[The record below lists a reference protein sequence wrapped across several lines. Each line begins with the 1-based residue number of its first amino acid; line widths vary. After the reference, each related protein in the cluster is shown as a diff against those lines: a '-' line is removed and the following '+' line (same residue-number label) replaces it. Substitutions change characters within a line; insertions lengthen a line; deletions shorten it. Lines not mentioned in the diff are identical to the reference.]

1 VVGWCK
7 LECGVENRNSQANRR
22 CFRGWSRN
30 RDTTLSGARAKR
42 LERSLCHS
50 KPRESP
56 WQMLHIYHRG
66 VVLYNIFGIDGFPSE
81 LLSFERNMRSC
92 MFIYCTLL
100 YWAMQRPQ
108 RRRSKHLPN
117 SLEFSM
123 IITFSQGCSINKD
136 MQNSSF
142 LFPLRKCVDFIGKYG
157 V

>member
-1 VVGWCK
+1 MGWRCK
-7 LECGVENRNSQANRR
+7 LEYGAENRNSQANRR
-22 CFRGWSRN
+22 CFPPETETPLCPELGPNDWRE
-30 RDTTLSGARAKR
+30 GA
-42 LERSLCHS
+42 
-50 KPRESP
+50 PQNRESA
-56 WQMLHIYHRG
+56 RG
-66 VVLYNIFGIDGFPSE
+66 KYCTYITVVLYNIFGIDGFPSE

-92 MFIYCTLL
+92 MFIYCTVL

-136 MQNSSF
+136 MPNSSF
-142 LFPLRKCVDFIGKYG
+142 LFSLRKCVDFIGKYG